1 MTRMGRFAWVIALA
15 LMVSACGWQLRGAGG
30 GGFEGVPVAVGGAI
44 DNRLVNR
51 LEARLRDLEARV
63 VADPA
68 DARVVIDI
76 ADVSTRR
83 RTVATDADGFAS
95 EYELRYRIRFALR
108 PGGQAGPDDRALPQQ
123 TVRTTASY
131 PADPGNLQGRDA
143 QARSLRRS
151 LRDEALQL
159 LLSRVGRQL

>member
-1 MTRMGRFAWVIALA
+1 MRRVGRSAWVIALA
-15 LMVSACGWQLRGAGG
+15 LMMTACGWQLRGAGG
-30 GGFEGVPVAVGGAI
+30 GGFEGVPVAVDGAL
-44 DNRLVNR
+44 DNRLANR

-63 VADPA
+63 VTDPA

-76 ADVSTRR
+76 ADVSSRR
-83 RTVATDADGFAS
+83 RTVATDAEGFAR
-95 EYELRYRIRFALR
+95 EYELRYRIRFGLR
-108 PGGQAGPDDRALPQQ
+108 AGGQAAPDDRPLPQQ

-143 QARSLRRS
+143 EARSLRRS